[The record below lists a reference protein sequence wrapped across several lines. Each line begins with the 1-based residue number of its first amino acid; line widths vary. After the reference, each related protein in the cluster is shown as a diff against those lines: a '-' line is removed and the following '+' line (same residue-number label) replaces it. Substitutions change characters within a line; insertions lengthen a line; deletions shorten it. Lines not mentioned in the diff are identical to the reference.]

1 MISSKELGMIIDRND
16 ADTVYHALKNCLE
29 NWQECKR
36 AADKAYDKLMNH
48 FTWDIIIDQVRN
60 LKL

>member
-1 MISSKELGMIIDRND
+1 MIIDRND